1 MNAGSQHQK
10 SAVVLGATGSVGSAL
25 CRRLAATGC
34 QLFLAGR
41 NAELLAELSDEFD
54 CNSHAVDAAKPETLE
69 AAIFKAEE
77 HFGQVDGIVNCIGS
91 VLLKPAHSTSHEE
104 WNETI
109 TTNLTSSFAVMRAA
123 GKAMR
128 KTGGSVVF
136 VSSAAARIG
145 LANHEAIAAAKA
157 GINGLTLS
165 AAASYAGKG
174 IRVNAVAPGLV
185 KSHMTKRF
193 WENESAAETSKA
205 MHPLGRLGEPA
216 EVASLIAWLLEPEN
230 SWITGQVISI
240 DGGITSAAVRPRG
253 GSSSP

>member
-1 MNAGSQHQK
+1 MGIDSQQTK

-25 CRRLAATGC
+25 CRRLAGSGW

-41 NAELLAELSDEFD
+41 NAERLAELADEFD
-54 CNSHAVDAAKPETLE
+54 GNFHVVDAAKPESLE
-69 AAIFKAEE
+69 AAIFTAKEN
-77 HFGQVDGIVNCIGS
+77 FGQIDGIVNCIGS

-185 KSHMTKRF
+185 KSNMTKRF
-193 WENESAAETSKA
+193 WESEAAAETSKA

-230 SWITGQVISI
+230 SWITGQIVGI
-240 DGGITSAAVRPRG
+240 DGGLASAIAR
-253 GSSSP
+253 